1 MTAKRASNLIPVR
14 VTTMEV
20 VIICVI
26 ALCVLLLV
34 TNNVET
40 FIRVLYNPI
49 SFLVLVVI
57 LGEYIILKSADR
69 SRIYKIEL
77 EQLRRR
83 QLEYLK
89 VFHRLEQELD
99 KLAGAIAN
107 LKDSNLSEPVNST
120 AADLEKQI
128 RNIKERLHLSV

>member
-40 FIRVLYNPI
+40 FIRVLYSPI
-49 SFLVLVVI
+49 SFLVLVVV

-89 VFHRLEQELD
+89 VFHLLEQELD
-99 KLAGAIAN
+99 
-107 LKDSNLSEPVNST
+107 NLSAKVGTLQGSNMSEPIKNTV
-120 AADLEKQI
+120 ADLEKQI
-128 RNIKERLHLSV
+128 KNIKERLHSSL

>member
-40 FIRVLYNPI
+40 FIRVLYSPI
-49 SFLVLVVI
+49 SFLVLVVV

-89 VFHRLEQELD
+89 VFHHLEQELD
-99 KLAGAIAN
+99 N
-107 LKDSNLSEPVNST
+107 LYAKVGNLQGSNMSEPIKNTV
-120 AADLEKQI
+120 ADLEKQI
-128 RNIKERLHLSV
+128 KNIKERLHSSL